1 MPDPRPPGTLVRM
14 TDLNQL
20 WPPDG
25 IVLQTPRLRLAVIG
39 ESDFPEAVEAI
50 LAGIHDPA
58 VMPFGMPWTDA
69 PPDELV
75 PNSLRHW
82 WSIRG
87 AVAPDAW
94 TLPFAIRRDGRFVG
108 IQNLQATNFAVTRT
122 VSSGSWLTRSAQGD
136 GVGTE
141 MRAAI
146 LLLAFDHLGAEF
158 ACTSAFVDNPASN
171 GVSRKLGYT
180 ENGVSVQQRRP
191 GERGEH
197 QHYRMTSGRF
207 NRPDWTLQVDGLEP
221 CRAML
226 GAAIPSPR

>member
-1 MPDPRPPGTLVRM
+1 MPDPPRPGTLVGM
-14 TDLNQL
+14 TDLAQL

-39 ESDFPEAVEAI
+39 ESDFPEAVDAI
-50 LAGIHDPA
+50 LAGIDDPA
-58 VMPFGMPWTDA
+58 VMPFGTPWTDA

-82 WSIRG
+82 WSTRG
-87 AVAPDAW
+87 AVAPDGW
-94 TLPFAIRRDGRFVG
+94 TLPFAIRRDGRFIG
-108 IQNLQATNFAVTRT
+108 IQDLRATNFAVTRT

-136 GVGTE
+136 GVGVE

-158 ACTSAFVDNPASN
+158 ACTGTFVDNPASN
-171 GVSRKLGYT
+171 GVTRKLGYT
-180 ENGVSVQQRRP
+180 ENGLEVLQRRP
-191 GERGEH
+191 GERAAH
-197 QHYRMTSGRF
+197 QNYRLAAVQL

-221 CRAML
+221 CRPML